1 MPTSD
6 TTITVPHQQNAV
18 DVDAVRLAAAKVFT
32 PTATNS
38 HGVSIEGVSTVSDKT
53 GGHVTSYVCRV
64 RY

>member
-6 TTITVPHQQNAV
+6 TTITVPQQQNAV
-18 DVDAVRLAAAKVFT
+18 DVDAVRLAAAKVFNASAT
-32 PTATNS
+32 TA
-38 HGVSIEGVSTVSDKT
+38 HGVSIEGISTTSDKT